1 MSETLTA
8 MTVPMNDLS
17 LQYQQI
23 KEEVDLVLNEVI
35 EENSFILGPR
45 VKAFESSYAQYQGVD
60 HCIGVSNGTDALKLA
75 LRASGIGVGCEVVT
89 TPVTFG
95 ATVEAII
102 EVGATPV
109 LVDIEEECYTLDVDL
124 LEASLSAKTRAIIP
138 VHIYGHPAELFPI
151 IKVAKERNLLVI
163 EDAAQAH
170 GARYR
175 DQLVGSIGDMGCF
188 SFYPGKNL
196 GAYGDAGGIVTRAD
210 DLARKLRLLRNHGQ
224 DPNGKFSYLEP
235 GYNHRMDGFQGAVLD
250 VKLPYL
256 DGWNEK
262 RRQIAERY
270 VRNLSSVDGIT
281 TPVETDNAYHV
292 YHLFV
297 VRCQRRDE
305 LANHLRENGIH
316 TAVHYPHPLHLT
328 PAFCNLGYGSGDFP
342 VSERCCEEILSLPMF
357 PELRNEQIDYV
368 CEKMYQFLG

>member
-1 MSETLTA
+1 MSESLTA
-8 MTVPMNDLS
+8 MTVPMNDLG

-23 KEEVDLVLNEVI
+23 KGEVDLALHKVI
-35 EENSFILGPR
+35 DENSFILGPG

-75 LRASGIGVGCEVVT
+75 LRASGIGAGCEVVT
-89 TPVTFG
+89 TPFTFG

-102 EVGATPV
+102 EVGATTV
-109 LVDIEEECYTLDVDL
+109 MVDIDEECYTLDVDL
-124 LEASLSAKTRAIIP
+124 LEASLSDKTRAIIP
-138 VHIYGHPAELFPI
+138 VHIYGHPAELLPI
-151 IKVAKERNLLVI
+151 MGLAKERDLLVI
-163 EDAAQAH
+163 EDASQAH

-175 DQLVGSIGDMGCF
+175 DQPVGSIGDMGCF

-210 DLARKLRLLRNHGQ
+210 DLAQRLRLLRNHGQ

-250 VKLPYL
+250 VKLRYL
-256 DGWNEK
+256 DGWNQK
-262 RRQIAERY
+262 RRQIAARY
-270 VRNLSSVDGIT
+270 VRNLSTVDGIN
-281 TPVETDNAYHV
+281 TPVEANNAYHV

-297 VRCQRRDE
+297 VRCQRRDK
-305 LANHLRENGIH
+305 LAKHLQECGIH

-328 PAFCNLGYGSGDFP
+328 PAFGNMGYGSGDFP

-357 PELRNEQIDYV
+357 PELQDEQIDYV
-368 CEKMYQFLG
+368 CEKIYQFLG